1 MLRRQSLYSL
11 HCVCWFSHSLSR
23 ELEEFR
29 EKNKTLSATC
39 LAEKWEAA
47 QNTELCHRSH
57 KETESS
63 RNPVI
68 PFGTDTLVFI
78 FRPHFA
84 NRWQHI
90 PPGIIWKLSPVI
102 YREALSYSQSSNLPV
117 PERDGDEL
125 WQFVHHFWEF
135 YCYSN
140 WKQAFKHSNRL
151 FIALS

>member
-1 MLRRQSLYSL
+1 MIRVSRAASGSKAFQIDNHNVTKTKPIQSALCMLIFTLIIKG
-11 HCVCWFSHSLSR
+11 
-23 ELEEFR
+23 LEEFR

-125 WQFVHHFWEF
+125 WQFVHHF
-135 YCYSN
+135 
-140 WKQAFKHSNRL
+140 
-151 FIALS
+151 